1 VIARPPAAPRL
12 AHAKSPRGTRVLTVL
27 EPGAASSYEA
37 AVAALVPYIER
48 SLLASV
54 VANRAML
61 INSVPPSFR
70 LEPWRAAR
78 DRFAREARR
87 LAAGAGA
94 LLVADVRSCYP
105 SIGVEVVYR
114 RLRSLGCPP
123 ESASALRCL
132 LESFRFVG
140 VSGLPIGPEPSA
152 VLANAVLS
160 EADEALAA
168 VGAAHLRWVDDFF
181 VFTRNARVAEA
192 ALRALRRSLSRTG
205 LELAEDK
212 TLLVEGRSD
221 ILTAIRR
228 CGISANGPGYHRD
241 DAHPV
246 PGVEDPHALVSAE
259 RGVDPG

>member
-168 VGAAHLRWVDDFF
+168 
-181 VFTRNARVAEA
+181 EA